1 MTATTASTTT
11 TSSDLSAA
19 TPVSQQTL
27 AALNTVSTATLT
39 SLLYKRGLRN
49 VYIQGARPLKP
60 GQRLVGPAFTLRY
73 IPSREDLDGIEA
85 FRDPRHPQRVA
96 VEEIPPGYVLVMD
109 CRGDQSVA
117 SAGSI
122 LASRMQVRGA
132 AGIVSDGGLRDA
144 AGIAALDMPAYCSGA
159 SAPTNLIRHHA
170 LDVNA
175 PIGCG
180 GVPVYPGD
188 ILVGDDD
195 GVVCI
200 PSYMAE
206 GLARDAVEMERFEE
220 FVLEE
225 VARGVSII
233 GLYPATDPDTTVRYR
248 AWLAARA

>member
-1 MTATTASTTT
+1 MTGA
-11 TSSDLSAA
+11 D
-19 TPVSQQTL
+19 TL
-27 AALNTVSTATLT
+27 ATLRTVATSTLT
-39 SLLYKRGLRN
+39 TLLFKRGLRN
-49 VYIQGARPLKP
+49 VFIQGARPLKS
-60 GQRLVGPAFTLRY
+60 GQRMAGPAFTLRY

-96 VEEIPPGYVLVMD
+96 VEEIPAGAVLVMD
-109 CRGDQSVA
+109 CRGDASVA

-122 LASRMQVRGA
+122 LATRMQVRGA

-144 AGIAALDMPAYCSGA
+144 SGIAALAMPAWCAGP

-170 LDVNA
+170 LDINA

-188 ILVGDDD
+188 IMVGDDD

-200 PSYMAE
+200 PAHLAAE
-206 GLARDAVEMERFEE
+206 IAGEAVEMERFEQ

-225 VARGVSII
+225 VQRGVGII
-233 GLYPATDPDTTVRYR
+233 GLYPPTAPDTKVRYD
-248 AWLAARA
+248 AWLKRR

>member
-1 MTATTASTTT
+1 MTEVTATT
-11 TSSDLSAA
+11 DLSAA
-19 TPVSQQTL
+19 VPVSQETL
-27 AALNTVSTATLT
+27 AALRTVSTATLT
-39 SLLYKRGLRN
+39 SLLYKRGMRN

-96 VEEIPPGYVLVMD
+96 VEEIPPGHVLVMD
-109 CRGDQSVA
+109 CRGDTTVA

-122 LASRMQVRGA
+122 LATRMQVRGA

-188 ILVGDDD
+188 IMVGDDD

-206 GLARDAVEMERFEE
+206 ELARLAVEMERFED

-225 VARGVSII
+225 VARGATII

-248 AWLAARA
+248 AWLAGRA